1 MYDKI
6 STWSLVCF
14 YLLANQKHLPRR
26 LIVSGKTVR
35 AVLAKTRSLQ
45 NAPTLFTLMEGRKPS
60 TSIIFS
66 VKTFY
71 RQPQSLGSCTKD
83 WLEISKH
90 PARWSAKTQTKQHV
104 NHWGLSLRGIVPSN
118 RTTLWMGSIKE
129 IKRKYEQ
136 KLNRWLADL
145 DVNELK
151 KKWVVNISGR
161 LQDNEISLLRKGL
174 NFAITPHT
182 VPMKVDSLLL
192 KPQYATCLEK
202 TRTQL
207 ERRFTEL

>member
-1 MYDKI
+1 
-6 STWSLVCF
+6 
-14 YLLANQKHLPRR
+14 
-26 LIVSGKTVR
+26 
-35 AVLAKTRSLQ
+35 
-45 NAPTLFTLMEGRKPS
+45 
-60 TSIIFS
+60 
-66 VKTFY
+66 
-71 RQPQSLGSCTKD
+71 
-83 WLEISKH
+83 
-90 PARWSAKTQTKQHV
+90 
-104 NHWGLSLRGIVPSN
+104 
-118 RTTLWMGSIKE
+118 MGSIKE

-136 KLNRWLADL
+136 KLNRRLAGL

-151 KKWVVNISGR
+151 TKWVVTISGR

-192 KPQYATCLEK
+192 KPQYATCHEK